1 LKRFICI
8 LAFIF
13 LAIPAR
19 PAKRIT
25 VGELEDMLR
34 SMEAEK
40 KPDAE
45 MATALKQ
52 VELSEELTRETLNKL
67 TANVPGRLTL
77 EQIYVLEALS
87 AFLPPPAAEIPS
99 SPAPDA
105 TAQKVLLDKAAG
117 YVANSYA
124 QLPALTSTKTTLR
137 FQDSVEAVASSTGV
151 KGSAKDTTV
160 ESSFSNPY
168 QFIHYI
174 SATVHP
180 VTIERGSEK
189 KPSEKDPALWGANG
203 YIKIQEPEP
212 NLSDVF
218 KAAQSSGSFQWVRW
232 ELVSGRPAAV
242 FSFSAPKQKDG
253 LKIDV
258 CCFPKRTEAGVANFY
273 TANTGRAVG
282 GSEATPGVGGV
293 TGNWQTTMDWNNFKT
308 VAPYHGELFIDPG
321 KGIVLRM
328 IVEAEMKSTDAVQQ
342 LDTRIDYGAV
352 TAGTNTYEVP
362 VRSIIDLVD
371 IPGGVSGA
379 AAYSRRTTLFTSEY
393 ADFRPE
399 QAK

>member
-1 LKRFICI
+1 MKRLICI

-13 LAIPAR
+13 LAIPAW
-19 PAKRIT
+19 PAKKIT

-40 KPDAE
+40 KSDADIS
-45 MATALKQ
+45 TTLKQ
-52 VELSEELTRETLNKL
+52 VELSEELTREALNHL
-67 TANVPGRLTL
+67 TDNVPGRLTL
-77 EQIYVLEALS
+77 EQIYVLEARS
-87 AFLPPPAAEIPS
+87 AFLPPPPADIPS
-99 SPAPDA
+99 TPAPDA
-105 TAQKVLLDKAAG
+105 AAQKALLDKAAG
-117 YVANSYA
+117 YVANSYS
-124 QLPALTSTKTTLR
+124 QLPALNTTKTTLR
-137 FQDSVEAVASSTGV
+137 FQDSVQAVASSTGV
-151 KGSAKDTTV
+151 KGGAKDTTV
-160 ESSFSNPY
+160 ESSFSDPY
-168 QFIHYI
+168 LFIHYI
-174 SATVHP
+174 NATVHP
-180 VTIERGSEK
+180 VAIEGGAEK
-189 KPSEKDPALWGANG
+189 KPTEKDPTRWGANG
-203 YIKIQEPEP
+203 YIKILEPEP
-212 NLSDVF
+212 DLSEVF
-218 KAAQSSGSFQWVRW
+218 TVAQSNGSFKWVRW
-232 ELVSGRPAAV
+232 ELISGRLAAV
-242 FSFSAPKQKDG
+242 YSFSVQKQNDG

-308 VAPYHGELFIDPG
+308 VAPYHGELFIDPS
-321 KGIVLRM
+321 KGIVIRM

-352 TAGTNTYEVP
+352 RSGTETYEVP

-393 ADFRPE
+393 ADYRPE
-399 QAK
+399 QSK